1 MPIILGGIQAMLY
14 HPSKLGGGGPPHPPE
29 NCAYAPYRFNI
40 TKKKYKWLKMRGTGD
55 LQDLEIKVIS
65 SDYLIRDE
73 SVMKEPR

>member
-1 MPIILGGIQAMLY
+1 
-14 HPSKLGGGGPPHPPE
+14 
-29 NCAYAPYRFNI
+29 
-40 TKKKYKWLKMRGTGD
+40 MRGTGD